1 MNDFNPV
8 SLYAIAEEFL
18 GFWLYVGLAGAAIVT
33 ALYVLAFYRGM
44 PLAGSPMRYAAL
56 IGLVAGIVAMVL
68 APTLTQASFGHL
80 LAAIDYVL
88 LALIGIGVF
97 VGALIALAPVF
108 ALMGLG
114 QRTEA
119 RVALTSAR

>member
-18 GFWLYVGLAGAAIVT
+18 GFWLYVGIATALVVV
-33 ALYVLAFYRGM
+33 ALYVLAFHRGM
-44 PLAGSPMRYAAL
+44 PLGGKPLRYAAL
-56 IGLVAGIVAMVL
+56 IGLVAGIVAMIL
-68 APTLTQASFGHL
+68 APPLTQAGYGHL
-80 LAAIDYVL
+80 LAAIDFVM

-97 VGALIALAPVF
+97 VGALIVLAPVF

-114 QRTEA
+114 QRAQA